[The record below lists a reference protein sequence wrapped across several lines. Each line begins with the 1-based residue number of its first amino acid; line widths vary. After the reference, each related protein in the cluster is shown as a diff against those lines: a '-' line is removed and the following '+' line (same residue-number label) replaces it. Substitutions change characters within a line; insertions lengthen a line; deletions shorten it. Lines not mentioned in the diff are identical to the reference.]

1 MKNSNPITDELS
13 VYNNPLTKRV
23 NSTFS
28 NIKLLNNNSTI
39 YHELLKEEKK
49 MSTLMKDNMQAFMNS
64 SSDSFRKDHKK
75 ASLLKNKGRFS
86 IINNSTTLKSDL
98 KSIELNMENSDKS
111 NSKYFNDKLSKNS
124 TTYTTKYKQFSPSL
138 ESTAVMSKKKQNKGI
153 HDNNNQTLFVTP
165 FTNKKVDEKRKSS
178 IDVSELEDDSK
189 KKSIKMRNT
198 KHNLSNLRLHLNK
211 FYDYFLQ
218 EQKEAEYM
226 NKIIEE
232 YDKVQSSNIKQQY
245 NRYTK
250 NSHLQKVEQEEKRP
264 PSSKK
269 ELPFFYSDSK
279 RRKINFRLSKESDMN
294 YKERVFNFDKC
305 SYMNEDTTFKYRE
318 YLLNKFQVS
327 LDKNT
332 INFSIPKIKM
342 RPLIPALEIKN
353 DEKHDKVKNVLE
365 MSKSEKTLVF
375 NRLDKNISRRKET
388 LQRKLMQKKNI
399 DESELDELFKL

>member
-28 NIKLLNNNSTI
+28 NVKLLNSNSTV
-39 YHELLKEEKK
+39 YHEVLKEEKK

-75 ASLLKNKGRFS
+75 AGLHKNKGRFS
-86 IINNSTTLKSDL
+86 IINNSTTFKSDL
-98 KSIELNMENSDKS
+98 KPNEFNMESSIKS
-111 NSKYFNDKLSKNS
+111 YSKYSNDKTSKNS

-138 ESTAVMSKKKQNKGI
+138 ESTAVMIKKKENKGVYDKSI
-153 HDNNNQTLFVTP
+153 QTLLITP
-165 FTNKKVDEKRKSS
+165 FTKKKIDEKIKSS
-178 IDVSELEDDSK
+178 IDIPESEDFK
-189 KKSIKMRNT
+189 NKSIKQRNT
-198 KHNLSNLRLHLNK
+198 KQNLSNLRLHLNK

-232 YDKVQSSNIKQQY
+232 YDKIQSSHINKQY
-245 NRYTK
+245 NRYSK
-250 NSHLQKVEQEEKRP
+250 LMLHKEMEQEEKRP

-279 RRKINFRLSKESDMN
+279 RRKFNFRMSKEESEMN

-305 SYMNEDTTFKYRE
+305 SYMNEDTTFRYRE

-342 RPLIPALEIKN
+342 RPLVPALDIKN
-353 DEKHDKVKNVLE
+353 DEKHDKVKYVLE

-375 NRLDKNISRRKET
+375 NRLDKNISKRKET